1 MGTLET
7 DADLWRDAL
16 AGDGDAFGALFDR
29 HRDRVFRHAYRL
41 VQHAAD
47 AEDTLAAAF
56 LELWRRRRA
65 VRLVDDSVLPWL
77 LLTATNCARNLAR
90 SRRRH
95 HAVLDALPREPGEAD
110 APPDPMD
117 RTLVASISRL
127 RPRDARLLALVAL
140 ADLEIR
146 EAAPLVGL
154 SPGAARV
161 RLHRIRATL
170 QDDLGH
176 TTRADYLTEMS

>member
-7 DADLWRDAL
+7 DAGLWRDAL
-16 AGDGDAFGALFDR
+16 AGDGEAFGALFDR

-41 VQHAAD
+41 VQHTAD

-56 LELWRRRRA
+56 LELWRRRGA

-90 SRRRH
+90 SRRRYG
-95 HAVLDALPREPGEAD
+95 AVLEALPREAGTVD
-110 APPDPMD
+110 APQDPMD
-117 RTLVASISRL
+117 ATLVAAISRL
-127 RPRDARLLALVAL
+127 RPRDARLLALVAV
-140 ADLEIR
+140 ADLEIQ
-146 EAAPLVGL
+146 EAALVVGL